1 VSRAAAAHA
10 GLPGAGP
17 GPAPVGPAA
26 LRIGEAAALV
36 GVSTRTLRYYQ
47 ELGLVAPS
55 GITRGGARRYSE
67 ADVARCL
74 RVRELQHLM
83 GFDLDEIRTI
93 VHAEDRISELR
104 AEWFAAQKPARRRAI
119 LREAMVLND
128 RLQDQVHDKAV
139 RLDAFLGEL
148 EAKAA
153 RYRQLSTELDAEP

>member
-1 VSRAAAAHA
+1 
-10 GLPGAGP
+10 
-17 GPAPVGPAA
+17 VGPDVGGAAA
-26 LRIGEAAALV
+26 LRIGEAATRA

-55 GITRGGARRYSE
+55 GVTQGGARRYSD

-93 VHAEDRISELR
+93 LQAEDRISELR

-119 LREAMVLND
+119 LREAMALND
-128 RLQDQVHDKAV
+128 RQRMQVRDKAT
-139 RLDAFLGEL
+139 RLDAFLDEL

-153 RYRQLSTELDAEP
+153 RYRELAAELHAQP